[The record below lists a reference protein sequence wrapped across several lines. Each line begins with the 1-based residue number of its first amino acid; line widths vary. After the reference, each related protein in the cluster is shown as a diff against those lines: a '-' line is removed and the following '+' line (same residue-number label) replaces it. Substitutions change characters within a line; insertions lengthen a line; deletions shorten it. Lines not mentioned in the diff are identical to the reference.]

1 MCVVTLKPLNVTK
14 IDSQVTSEVILLIL
28 TVTGLY
34 KYKHYLFFFK
44 VTELFLEI
52 CIKDS

>member
-34 KYKHYLFFFK
+34 KYKHFFFFK